1 MLYVCSFINSASS
14 SSWSN
19 NFGNFKAAIRMN
31 EILKNV
37 QKSQCQ
43 MKIPSISGIKK
54 DTDPI

>member
-1 MLYVCSFINSASS
+1 
-14 SSWSN
+14 
-19 NFGNFKAAIRMN
+19 MN

-37 QKSQCQ
+37 QKSQCH